1 MLSVSNKASLSL
13 LDFGYIGTVKAEM
26 KIHRDT
32 VSPEFNAHTQHRRGI
47 DKGPN
52 QNLDIYPHKMSL
64 NANIVRSHWKS
75 IGFHDF

>member
-1 MLSVSNKASLSL
+1 
-13 LDFGYIGTVKAEM
+13 M

-47 DKGPN
+47 DEGPN
-52 QNLDIYPHKMSL
+52 QNLDIYSHKMSL

-75 IGFHDF
+75 IGFQDF